1 MDSEPTGEKLMQSSS
16 RVYVITCLVLAVCLW
31 LLSPILTPF
40 FLGGLIAYLGHPL
53 VDRLESRGLRR
64 VVGVV
69 AVFLLVILAVIALML
84 MVLPQFVSELGIL
97 LQKVPLMLDWAGDQ
111 LASKW
116 SGSFGETLGAPIS
129 VQTLSGLVTDWGQVQ
144 SLLMTGLR
152 ELFSSGA
159 AVLSTLA
166 TLALTPVV
174 AFYCLR
180 DWPLMMN
187 QLQRFVPPTSSAK
200 IHMLARECDSVLS
213 GFFRG
218 QLMVMIALAVIYS
231 VGLSLLGL
239 KGSLAI
245 GMVAGLFSVVPYLGT
260 IIGLLIGVLAAVYQF
275 QDVLHPSLVLAVFL
289 VGQLSEG
296 MLLTPWLVGDRIGL
310 HPVAVIFAL
319 MAGGQLFGFVGILVA
334 LPVAAVLVVAVRH
347 LLLDRLTFEPEPG
360 LAGLGSSADSPDATL
375 DSAIQA
381 PNPQP
386 ED

>member
-1 MDSEPTGEKLMQSSS
+1 MDNEPTSHKSMQLSGRAYLITGLM
-16 RVYVITCLVLAVCLW
+16 VAVFLW

-40 FLGGLIAYLGHPL
+40 FLGGLIAYLGHPV
-53 VDRLESRGLRR
+53 VDRLQSRGLSR
-64 VVGVV
+64 VVGVLV
-69 AVFLLVILAVIALML
+69 VFLLVMLMVLGLML
-84 MVLPQFVSELGIL
+84 MVLPQFIAELGIL

-111 LASKW
+111 LVSRW
-116 SGSFGETLGAPIS
+116 SGSFGDAVGAS
-129 VQTLSGLVTDWGQVQ
+129 VNVQTLSGLVTDWGHVQ

-174 AFYCLR
+174 AFYWLR
-180 DWPLMMN
+180 DWPLMVT
-187 QLQRFVPPTSSAK
+187 QLQRFVPQTSSAK
-200 IHMLARECDSVLS
+200 VQVLATECDSVLS

-245 GMVAGLFSVVPYLGT
+245 GVVAGLFSVVPYLGT
-260 IIGLLIGVLAAVYQF
+260 VIGLLIGVLAALYQF

-319 MAGGQLFGFVGILVA
+319 MAGGQLFGFVGILIA
-334 LPVAAVLVVAVRH
+334 LPVVAVLVVAVRH
-347 LLLDRLTFEPEPG
+347 LLLDRLTFEPRPG
-360 LAGLGSSADSPDATL
+360 VENESSATSSDAAS
-375 DSAIQA
+375 DGVVQA
-381 PNPQP
+381 PNPRP

>member
-1 MDSEPTGEKLMQSSS
+1 MDNEPTSHKSMQLSGRAYLITGLM
-16 RVYVITCLVLAVCLW
+16 VAVFLW

-40 FLGGLIAYLGHPL
+40 FLGGLIAYLGHPV
-53 VDRLESRGLRR
+53 VDRLQSRGLSR
-64 VVGVV
+64 VVGVLV
-69 AVFLLVILAVIALML
+69 VFLLVMLMVLGLML
-84 MVLPQFVSELGIL
+84 MVLPQFIAELGVL

-111 LASKW
+111 LVSRW
-116 SGSFGETLGAPIS
+116 SGSFGDAVGAS
-129 VQTLSGLVTDWGQVQ
+129 VNVQTLSGLVTDWGQVQ

-174 AFYCLR
+174 AFYWLR
-180 DWPLMMN
+180 DWPLMVT
-187 QLQRFVPPTSSAK
+187 QLQRFVPQTSSAK
-200 IHMLARECDSVLS
+200 VQVLATECDSVLS

-245 GMVAGLFSVVPYLGT
+245 GVVAGLFSLVPYLGT
-260 IIGLLIGVLAAVYQF
+260 VIGLLIGVLAALYQF

-319 MAGGQLFGFVGILVA
+319 MAGGQLFGFVGILIA
-334 LPVAAVLVVAVRH
+334 LPVVAVLVVAVRH
-347 LLLDRLTFEPEPG
+347 LLLDRLTFEPRPG
-360 LAGLGSSADSPDATL
+360 VENESSATSSDAAS
-375 DSAIQA
+375 DGVVQA
-381 PNPQP
+381 PNPRP

>member
-1 MDSEPTGEKLMQSSS
+1 
-16 RVYVITCLVLAVCLW
+16 
-31 LLSPILTPF
+31 
-40 FLGGLIAYLGHPL
+40 
-53 VDRLESRGLRR
+53 
-64 VVGVV
+64 
-69 AVFLLVILAVIALML
+69 
-84 MVLPQFVSELGIL
+84 
-97 LQKVPLMLDWAGDQ
+97 MLDWAVDQ
-111 LASKW
+111 LVSRW
-116 SGSFGETLGAPIS
+116 SGSFGDAVGAS
-129 VQTLSGLVTDWGQVQ
+129 VNVQTLSGLVTDWGQVQ

-174 AFYCLR
+174 AFYWLR
-180 DWPLMMN
+180 DWPLMVT

-200 IHMLARECDSVLS
+200 VQVLATECDSVLS

-245 GMVAGLFSVVPYLGT
+245 GVVAGLFSVVPYLGT
-260 IIGLLIGVLAAVYQF
+260 VIGLLIGVLAALYQF

-319 MAGGQLFGFVGILVA
+319 MAGGQLFGFVGILIA
-334 LPVAAVLVVAVRH
+334 LPVVAVLVVAVRH
-347 LLLDRLTFEPEPG
+347 LLLDRLTFEPRPG
-360 LAGLGSSADSPDATL
+360 VENESSATSSDAAS
-375 DSAIQA
+375 DGVVQA
-381 PNPQP
+381 PNPRP

>member
-1 MDSEPTGEKLMQSSS
+1 MDNEPTLHKSMQLSGRAYLITGLM
-16 RVYVITCLVLAVCLW
+16 VAVFLW

-40 FLGGLIAYLGHPL
+40 FLGGLIAYLGHPV
-53 VDRLESRGLRR
+53 VDRLQSRGLSR
-64 VVGVV
+64 VVGVLV
-69 AVFLLVILAVIALML
+69 VFLLVMLMVLGLML
-84 MVLPQFVSELGIL
+84 MVLPQFIAELGIL

-111 LASKW
+111 LVSRW
-116 SGSFGETLGAPIS
+116 SGSFGDAVGAS
-129 VQTLSGLVTDWGQVQ
+129 VNVQTLSGLVTDWGQVQ

-174 AFYCLR
+174 AFYWLR
-180 DWPLMMN
+180 DWPLMVT

-200 IHMLARECDSVLS
+200 VQVLATECDSVLS

-245 GMVAGLFSVVPYLGT
+245 GVVAGLFSVVPYLGT
-260 IIGLLIGVLAAVYQF
+260 VIGLLIGVLAALYQF

-319 MAGGQLFGFVGILVA
+319 MAGGQLFGFVGILIA
-334 LPVAAVLVVAVRH
+334 LPVVAVLVVAVRH
-347 LLLDRLTFEPEPG
+347 LLLDRLTFEPRPG
-360 LAGLGSSADSPDATL
+360 VENESSATSSDAAS
-375 DSAIQA
+375 DGVVQA
-381 PNPQP
+381 PNPRP

>member
-1 MDSEPTGEKLMQSSS
+1 MDNEPTLHKSMQLSGRAYLITGLM
-16 RVYVITCLVLAVCLW
+16 VAVFLW

-40 FLGGLIAYLGHPL
+40 FLGGLIAYLGHPV
-53 VDRLESRGLRR
+53 VDRLQSRGLSR
-64 VVGVV
+64 VVGVLV
-69 AVFLLVILAVIALML
+69 VFLLVMLMVLGLML
-84 MVLPQFVSELGIL
+84 MVLPQFIAELGIL

-111 LASKW
+111 LVSRW
-116 SGSFGETLGAPIS
+116 SGSFGDAVGAS
-129 VQTLSGLVTDWGQVQ
+129 VNVQTLSGLVTDWGQVQ

-174 AFYCLR
+174 AFYWLR
-180 DWPLMMN
+180 DWPLMVT
-187 QLQRFVPPTSSAK
+187 QLQRFVPQTSSAK
-200 IHMLARECDSVLS
+200 VQVLATECDSVLS

-245 GMVAGLFSVVPYLGT
+245 GVVAGLFSVVPYLGT
-260 IIGLLIGVLAAVYQF
+260 VIGLLIGVLAALYQF

-319 MAGGQLFGFVGILVA
+319 MAGGQLFGFVGILIA
-334 LPVAAVLVVAVRH
+334 LPVVAVLVVAVRH
-347 LLLDRLTFEPEPG
+347 LLLDRLTFEPRPG
-360 LAGLGSSADSPDATL
+360 VENESSATSSDAAS
-375 DSAIQA
+375 DGVVQA
-381 PNPQP
+381 PNPRP

>member
-1 MDSEPTGEKLMQSSS
+1 MDNEPTLHKSMQLSGRAYLITGLM
-16 RVYVITCLVLAVCLW
+16 VAVFLW

-40 FLGGLIAYLGHPL
+40 FLGGLIAYLGHPV
-53 VDRLESRGLRR
+53 VDRLQSRGLSR
-64 VVGVV
+64 VVGVLV
-69 AVFLLVILAVIALML
+69 VFLLVMLMVLGLML
-84 MVLPQFVSELGIL
+84 MVLPQFIAELGVL

-111 LASKW
+111 LVSRW
-116 SGSFGETLGAPIS
+116 SGSFGDAVGAS
-129 VQTLSGLVTDWGQVQ
+129 VNVQTLSGLVTDWGHVQ

-174 AFYCLR
+174 AFYWLR
-180 DWPLMMN
+180 DWPLMVT
-187 QLQRFVPPTSSAK
+187 QLQRFVPQTSSAK
-200 IHMLARECDSVLS
+200 VQVLATECDSVLS

-245 GMVAGLFSVVPYLGT
+245 GVVAGLFSVVPYLGT
-260 IIGLLIGVLAAVYQF
+260 VIGLLIGVLAALYQF

-319 MAGGQLFGFVGILVA
+319 MAGGQLFGFVGILIA
-334 LPVAAVLVVAVRH
+334 LPVVAVLVVAVRH
-347 LLLDRLTFEPEPG
+347 LLLDRLTFEPRPG
-360 LAGLGSSADSPDATL
+360 VENESSATSSDAAS
-375 DSAIQA
+375 DGVVQA
-381 PNPQP
+381 PNPRP

>member
-1 MDSEPTGEKLMQSSS
+1 MDNEPTSHKSMQLSGRAYLITGLM
-16 RVYVITCLVLAVCLW
+16 VAVFLW

-40 FLGGLIAYLGHPL
+40 FLGGLIAYLGHPV
-53 VDRLESRGLRR
+53 VDRLQSRGLSR
-64 VVGVV
+64 VVGVLV
-69 AVFLLVILAVIALML
+69 VFLLVMLMVLGLML
-84 MVLPQFVSELGIL
+84 MVLPQFIAELGVL

-111 LASKW
+111 LVSRW
-116 SGSFGETLGAPIS
+116 SGSFGDAVGAS
-129 VQTLSGLVTDWGQVQ
+129 VNVQTLSGLVTDWGHVQ

-174 AFYCLR
+174 AFYWLR
-180 DWPLMMN
+180 DWPLMVT
-187 QLQRFVPPTSSAK
+187 QLQRFVPQTSSAK
-200 IHMLARECDSVLS
+200 VQVLATECDSVLS

-245 GMVAGLFSVVPYLGT
+245 GVVAGLFSVVPYLGT
-260 IIGLLIGVLAAVYQF
+260 VIGLLIGVLAALYQF

-319 MAGGQLFGFVGILVA
+319 MAGGQLFGFVGILIA
-334 LPVAAVLVVAVRH
+334 LPVVAVLVVAVRH
-347 LLLDRLTFEPEPG
+347 LLLDRLTFEPRPG
-360 LAGLGSSADSPDATL
+360 VENESSATSSDAAS
-375 DSAIQA
+375 DGVVQA
-381 PNPQP
+381 PNPRP

>member
-1 MDSEPTGEKLMQSSS
+1 MDNEPTSHKSMQLSGRAYLITGLM
-16 RVYVITCLVLAVCLW
+16 VAVFLW

-40 FLGGLIAYLGHPL
+40 FLGGLIAYLGHPV
-53 VDRLESRGLRR
+53 VDRLQSRGLSR
-64 VVGVV
+64 VVGVLV
-69 AVFLLVILAVIALML
+69 VFLLVMLMVLGLML
-84 MVLPQFVSELGIL
+84 MVLPQFIAELGIL

-111 LASKW
+111 LVSRW
-116 SGSFGETLGAPIS
+116 SGSFGDAVGAS
-129 VQTLSGLVTDWGQVQ
+129 VNVQTLSGLVTDWGQVQ

-174 AFYCLR
+174 AFYWLR
-180 DWPLMMN
+180 DWPLMLT
-187 QLQRFVPPTSSAK
+187 QLQRFVPQTSSAK
-200 IHMLARECDSVLS
+200 VQVLATECDSVLS

-245 GMVAGLFSVVPYLGT
+245 GVVAGLFSVVPYLGT
-260 IIGLLIGVLAAVYQF
+260 VIGLLIGVLAALYQF

-319 MAGGQLFGFVGILVA
+319 MAGGQLFGFVGILIA
-334 LPVAAVLVVAVRH
+334 LPVVAVLVVAVRH
-347 LLLDRLTFEPEPG
+347 LLLDRLTFEPRPG
-360 LAGLGSSADSPDATL
+360 VENESSATSSDAAS
-375 DSAIQA
+375 DGVVQA
-381 PNPQP
+381 PNPRP

>member
-1 MDSEPTGEKLMQSSS
+1 MDNEPTSHKSMQLSGRAYLITGLM
-16 RVYVITCLVLAVCLW
+16 VAVFLW

-40 FLGGLIAYLGHPL
+40 FLGGLIAYLGHPV
-53 VDRLESRGLRR
+53 VDRLQSRGLSR
-64 VVGVV
+64 VVGVLV
-69 AVFLLVILAVIALML
+69 VFLLVMLMVLGLML
-84 MVLPQFVSELGIL
+84 MVLPQFIAELGVL

-111 LASKW
+111 LVSRW
-116 SGSFGETLGAPIS
+116 SGSFGDAVGAS
-129 VQTLSGLVTDWGQVQ
+129 VNVQTLSGLVTDWGQVQ

-174 AFYCLR
+174 AFYWLR
-180 DWPLMMN
+180 DWPLMVT
-187 QLQRFVPPTSSAK
+187 QLQRFVPQTSSAK
-200 IHMLARECDSVLS
+200 VQVLATECDSVLS

-245 GMVAGLFSVVPYLGT
+245 GVVAGLFSVVPYLGT
-260 IIGLLIGVLAAVYQF
+260 VIGLLIGVLAALYQF

-319 MAGGQLFGFVGILVA
+319 MAGGQLFGFVGILIA
-334 LPVAAVLVVAVRH
+334 LPVVAVLVVAVRH
-347 LLLDRLTFEPEPG
+347 LLLDRLTFEPRPG
-360 LAGLGSSADSPDATL
+360 VENESSATSSDAAS
-375 DSAIQA
+375 DGVVQA
-381 PNPQP
+381 PNPRP

>member
-1 MDSEPTGEKLMQSSS
+1 MDNEPTSHKSMQLSGRAYLITGLM
-16 RVYVITCLVLAVCLW
+16 VAVFLW

-40 FLGGLIAYLGHPL
+40 FLGGLIAYLGHPV
-53 VDRLESRGLRR
+53 VDRLQSRGLSR
-64 VVGVV
+64 VVGVLV
-69 AVFLLVILAVIALML
+69 VFLLVMLMVLGLML
-84 MVLPQFVSELGIL
+84 MVLPQFIAELGIL

-111 LASKW
+111 LVSRW
-116 SGSFGETLGAPIS
+116 SGSFGDAVGAS
-129 VQTLSGLVTDWGQVQ
+129 VNVQTLSGLVTDWGQVQ

-174 AFYCLR
+174 AFYWLR
-180 DWPLMMN
+180 DWPLMVT
-187 QLQRFVPPTSSAK
+187 QLQRFVPQTSSAK
-200 IHMLARECDSVLS
+200 VQVLATECDSVLS

-245 GMVAGLFSVVPYLGT
+245 GVVAGLFSVVPYLGT
-260 IIGLLIGVLAAVYQF
+260 VIGLLIGVLAALYQF

-319 MAGGQLFGFVGILVA
+319 MAGGQLFGFVGILIA
-334 LPVAAVLVVAVRH
+334 LPVVAVLVVAVRH
-347 LLLDRLTFEPEPG
+347 LLLDRLTFEPRPG
-360 LAGLGSSADSPDATL
+360 VENESSATSSDAAS
-375 DSAIQA
+375 DGVVQA
-381 PNPQP
+381 PNPRP

>member
-1 MDSEPTGEKLMQSSS
+1 MDNEPTLHKSMQLSGRAYLITGLM
-16 RVYVITCLVLAVCLW
+16 VAVFLW

-40 FLGGLIAYLGHPL
+40 FLGGLIAYLGHPV
-53 VDRLESRGLRR
+53 VDRLQSRGLSR
-64 VVGVV
+64 VVGVLV
-69 AVFLLVILAVIALML
+69 VFLLVMLMVLGLML
-84 MVLPQFVSELGIL
+84 MVLPQFIAELGVL

-111 LASKW
+111 LVSRW
-116 SGSFGETLGAPIS
+116 SGSFGDAVGAS
-129 VQTLSGLVTDWGQVQ
+129 VNVQTLSGLVTDWGQVQ

-174 AFYCLR
+174 AFYWLR
-180 DWPLMMN
+180 DWPLMVT
-187 QLQRFVPPTSSAK
+187 QLQRFVPQTSSAK
-200 IHMLARECDSVLS
+200 VQVLATECDSVLS

-245 GMVAGLFSVVPYLGT
+245 GVVAGLFSVVPYLGT
-260 IIGLLIGVLAAVYQF
+260 VIGLLIGVLAALYQF

-319 MAGGQLFGFVGILVA
+319 MAGGQLFGFVGILIA
-334 LPVAAVLVVAVRH
+334 LPVVAVLVVAVRH
-347 LLLDRLTFEPEPG
+347 LLLDRLTFEPRPG
-360 LAGLGSSADSPDATL
+360 VENESSATSSDAAS
-375 DSAIQA
+375 DGVVQA
-381 PNPQP
+381 PNPRP